1 MCHRRESTRLDEY
14 TDVGADPG
22 CVLGYAIL
30 PIAVLGNALKS
41 AEPIWGFSFTADTG
55 GFDSNRLLKTPLRL
69 DLTHLPP
76 FTPPCASTM
85 EGMNHGGHGGVR
97 PPHSALAPPGFDV
110 DSHMMSD
117 DFAFGSPFS
126 PADSHNQD
134 GLLQD
139 PLFPEWKTGAPRG
152 GESPE
157 EMQRQDPLAA
167 QIWRLYTRTKTQLPN
182 QERMENLTWRM
193 MAMSLKRKEREQ
205 QRYGGPPEFPHDPQ

>member
-1 MCHRRESTRLDEY
+1 MDCA
-14 TDVGADPG
+14 V
-22 CVLGYAIL
+22 L
-30 PIAVLGNALKS
+30 PIAALGNDLDQ
-41 AEPIWGFSFTADTG
+41 PFWGLSFTAGTG
-55 GFDSNRLLKTPLRL
+55 RFQFKPPFFKPLS
-69 DLTHLPP
+69 DLTGFIYPL
-76 FTPPCASTM
+76 FTPPCAWTM
-85 EGMNHGGHGGVR
+85 EGIHHGGHGGVR
-97 PPHSALAPPGFDV
+97 PPHSALALPGFDV

-117 DFAFGSPFS
+117 DFSFGSPFS
-126 PADSHNQD
+126 PTDSNNQD

-205 QRYGGPPEFPHDPQ
+205 QRYAGSSLEFPHDPNELTLDLLRAGRAPTP